1 MAEQPSS
8 KKRPTFKSHPTKRA
22 WGRNSSLGGGEGARL
37 STTAIPP
44 ARMVSSAVE
53 AEGLVTRDALF
64 GLPPDHAA
72 KLEAI
77 REKNHDLSQHIRR
90 RSFAAA
96 IKISEWT
103 K

>member
-1 MAEQPSS
+1 MAEQPSF
-8 KKRPTFKSHPTKRA
+8 KKRSTFKSHPPKRA
-22 WGRNSSLGGGEGARL
+22 WGRNSSLGGGEN
-37 STTAIPP
+37 AIPP